1 MTRPTNWYPSDAYWN
16 GPQKHYFN
24 VSTFRS
30 LILIVYVVLVIVE
43 GRLVSS
49 WTRDWGYRTT
59 SPYDFWA
66 RHGPY
71 LVIDAVLSLTMAFCV
86 HKGWWRPV
94 VALVTSILAFLMWF
108 AAMLVNV
115 LVVYYSE
122 YSFPQRDEWGR
133 MAYAEGAM
141 QLLISFCYLAMMVF
155 AIKAVRSWKK
165 NGNRAPMS
173 AEQRVDEL
181 RTEDRTKRSADE
193 SEFAGRGGSVV

>member
-1 MTRPTNWYPSDAYWN
+1 MAYSTRWYPSDARWN

-49 WTRDWGYRTT
+49 WTRNWGYRST

-71 LVIDAVLSLTMAFCV
+71 LVIDAALSLAMAFCI
-86 HKGWWRPV
+86 HKGRWGPV

-115 LVVYYSE
+115 LVVHYSE
-122 YSFPQRDEWGR
+122 YSFPQRDEWER

-141 QLLISFCYLAMMVF
+141 QLLIALCYLTMMVF
-155 AIKAVRSWKK
+155 AIKALRSWKK
-165 NGNRAPMS
+165 NGNRAPVS

-181 RTEDRTKRSADE
+181 RMEDQTKRSADG
-193 SEFAGRGGSVV
+193 SEFVGRGGSTV